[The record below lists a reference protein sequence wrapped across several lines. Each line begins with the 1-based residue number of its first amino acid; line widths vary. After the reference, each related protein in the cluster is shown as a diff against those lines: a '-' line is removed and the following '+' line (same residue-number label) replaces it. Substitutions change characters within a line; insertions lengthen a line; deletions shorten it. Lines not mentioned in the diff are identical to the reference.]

1 MLEFKVTLLPERN
14 EKNEEF
20 NQRRAIAQ
28 PAQTESTHSKQKTTK
43 NFHFIAVL
51 DSPVTLKI
59 DQGQRSRYINEKC
72 WIKIKTS
79 KNLKIKLS

>member
-20 NQRRAIAQ
+20 NQRRVIAQ

-51 DSPVTLKI
+51 DSSVTLKK
-59 DQGQRSRYINEKC
+59 Q
-72 WIKIKTS
+72 IKVREAGIST
-79 KNLKIKLS
+79 KNAG